1 MKSIKIFAIAM
12 AAVMSFAA
20 CQKNEPT
27 PSKPDSKLTLKVS
40 ASVYN
45 FTKATDT
52 AFEEN
57 DEIGLYMFKGE
68 ETYAEN
74 HKYTYVGG
82 ALTTAADI
90 AWYEETEVVAN
101 ITAYYPY
108 SENAYNGEFF
118 VNADQSSSELYK
130 ASDLLLASAQSA
142 PTENAVVLPFK
153 HALSKV
159 VVSFDNQLN
168 EDIADVYFT
177 DLLGKV
183 TLNVE
188 EASVEATGDAGVIKA
203 FKAGE
208 NTWQLIVAPQTASP
222 KLAVTTTSGK
232 QYTFVLE
239 EEVTFSAGKVS
250 TATGVVLSTETINTS
265 FTPEIND
272 WVADNELNFSQNDEN
287 MELPEEE
294 DDVVEPN
301 VPATRLIYL
310 NPWEWSSDSPR
321 FEAYFFEPRETWVTM
336 TDTDADGIYKCEIP
350 AEATKVIFIRMD
362 SAKPEHNWESK
373 WNQTEDLTIP
383 ADMNCYTINAWN
395 GGAKGESLGTWSV
408 L

>member
-1 MKSIKIFAIAM
+1 MKSIKLFAIAM
-12 AAVMSFAA
+12 VAVMSFAA

-27 PSKPDSKLTLKVS
+27 PSKPDSKLTLKVR

-118 VNADQSSSELYK
+118 VNADQSSPELYK

-159 VVSFDNQLN
+159 IVSFDNQLN

-177 DLLGKV
+177 DLRGKV

-250 TATGVVLSTETINTS
+250 TATGVVLSRETIYTS
-265 FTPEIND
+265 FTPEIED

-287 MELPEEE
+287 VELPEEE
-294 DDVVEPN
+294 VVVPN
-301 VPATRLIYL
+301 VPAEPELTACKLTIRVNKAITWYDKYL
-310 NPWEWSSDSPR
+310 YTWYSVDSNDIKLTGEWPGTKADYDKEDGDYYVYYHN
-321 FEAYFFEPRETWVTM
+321 F
-336 TDTDADGIYKCEIP
+336 DASLNGQTINYVVNGDGKQ
-350 AEATKVIFIRMD
+350 TK
-362 SAKPEHNWESK
+362 
-373 WNQTEDLTIP
+373 DLTVTLNG
-383 ADMNCYTINAWN
+383 AETTVTI
-395 GGAKGESLGTWSV
+395 ESTDV
-408 L
+408 K